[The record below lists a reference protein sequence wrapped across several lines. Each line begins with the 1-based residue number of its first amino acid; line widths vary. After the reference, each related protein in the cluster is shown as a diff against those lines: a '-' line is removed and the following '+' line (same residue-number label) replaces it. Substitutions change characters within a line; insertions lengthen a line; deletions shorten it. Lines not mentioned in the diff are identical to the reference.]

1 MPAGCGRAR
10 GGGGDGER
18 RAGDDGDDDLR
29 GSGTL
34 DGGRGDDVL
43 VGGTEPSYSVLLG
56 GEGDDELRR
65 RHPQHFGGP
74 DRQRWLAILLTG
86 GGVALL
92 LFGMVRLGLLD
103 ARTFAGIGR
112 LGEIVALMM
121 PPSPGDW
128 THSVI
133 GVVMVVAPTCDEYQ
147 TLEPAMLGVL
157 EALGSVGAVS
167 RFDTSAIW

>member
-1 MPAGCGRAR
+1 MPHSAHNRPVHAPAVSSAI
-10 GGGGDGER
+10 DFD
-18 RAGDDGDDDLR
+18 A
-29 GSGTL
+29 
-34 DGGRGDDVL
+34 
-43 VGGTEPSYSVLLG
+43 
-56 GEGDDELRR
+56 LRR

-74 DRQRWLAILLTG
+74 DRQRRLAILLTG

-128 THSVI
+128 THVRLYLSALVETI
-133 GVVMVVAPTCDEYQ
+133 AIALLGTLVAAVLVANLVAADGETNW
-147 TLEPAMLGVL
+147 LEGAQLLAVYLVLGVAFFFL
-157 EALGSVGAVS
+157 PA
-167 RFDTSAIW
+167 